1 MTNVLIVDDDEQ
13 LRRAVARVLA
23 TYDFDC
29 HAVGTV
35 EDAIAAATERG
46 PDIILLDV
54 ALGAASGLDVH
65 KVIRDADSRL
75 PAVIFTTSH
84 RDVFSTM
91 LDQLGPMDDW
101 IIKPW
106 DTAEFIARVRLAARR
121 IVEERAAGTMPGRT
135 SSAMLEGAIA
145 AATSTAE
152 TLATTVP

>member
-1 MTNVLIVDDDEQ
+1 MNVLIVDDDKQ

-23 TYDFDC
+23 TFDFDC
-29 HAVGTV
+29 KAVGTV
-35 EDAIAAATERG
+35 QEAIAATAEQG
-46 PDIILLDV
+46 PDIILMDV
-54 ALGAASGLDVH
+54 ALGTASGLEIH
-65 KVIRDADSRL
+65 KAIRDADSRL

-106 DTAEFIARVRLAARR
+106 DTAEFVARVRLAARR
-121 IVEERAAGTMPGRT
+121 VIEERATWTATGAT
-135 SSAMLEGAIA
+135 SSMLEGAIA
-145 AATSTAE
+145 AATSTAL